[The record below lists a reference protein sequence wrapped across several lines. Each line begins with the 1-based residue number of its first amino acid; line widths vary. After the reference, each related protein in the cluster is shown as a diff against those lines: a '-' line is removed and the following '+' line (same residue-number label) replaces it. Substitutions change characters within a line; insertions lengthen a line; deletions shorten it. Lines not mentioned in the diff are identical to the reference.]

1 MISHA
6 LNYLEKNIHLL
17 YAALGF
23 LTVITLA
30 LTLLPS
36 ETLSSGNRIFQYD
49 KLGHSLIFGS
59 WTFLLGLIFMVSD
72 RKPLPL
78 LSIFLAGS
86 LFGILIEILQE
97 VLTADRHADP
107 LDAIADIIGCLLAVA
122 LLKVITSNSAYHE
135 AADRI
140 PD

>member
-23 LTVITLA
+23 LTVITFA
-30 LTLLPS
+30 LTLLPAES
-36 ETLSSGNRIFQYD
+36 ISSGNRIFQYD
-49 KLGHSLIFGS
+49 KIGHSLMFGS

-78 LSIFLAGS
+78 LKIFMAGS
-86 LFGILIEILQE
+86 IFGILIEILQE
-97 VLTADRHADP
+97 VLTSDRHADP
-107 LDAIADIIGCLLAVA
+107 LDAVADIIGCLAAVA
-122 LLKVITSNSAYHE
+122 FLKVITTNSSYHD
-135 AADRI
+135 ADRV